1 MFCYSFTE
9 LTPNL
14 TVPIPPE
21 RSNLVLRLS
30 TLAESILTWSFISI
44 NLPKKLISVFEAD
57 QNPSLRPGASWKEVI
72 LNQEIPKLFFEVS
85 TALTTAKGSMPF
97 NSMIKQTSVDIGF
110 AAQVRSSWSYVQ
122 RLPRWLLYCENQSR
136 APVVLCRPMRSSN
149 VQGSLLASQPQA
161 RDLLVNVT
169 RSRLCSVPLRT
180 LEGAADK

>member
-85 TALTTAKGSMPF
+85 TAGIYRLRIILADANF
-97 NSMIKQTSVDIGF
+97 FQQSV
-110 AAQVRSSWSYVQ
+110 
-122 RLPRWLLYCENQSR
+122 
-136 APVVLCRPMRSSN
+136 
-149 VQGSLLASQPQA
+149 
-161 RDLLVNVT
+161 
-169 RSRLCSVPLRT
+169 SVS
-180 LEGAADK
+180 AADFRDRNNRPSAFLSNF